1 MGHMVVV
8 LDDADAMFDEVS
20 KPLEDAGYLVLPL
33 STAEGLM
40 NELKET
46 EAAAL
51 LLDLQT
57 DAPTAGLDVLTQIE
71 QDDELNSLPV
81 LVYSADAQQLRELSP
96 RLLARGYGVLGK
108 PLNIDEV
115 LQWLRERIG

>member
-81 LVYSADAQQLRELSP
+81 LVYSADARQLQELSP